1 MQLSSTRLLALQ
13 TLSILL
19 RVALLFGLSPETE
32 AHHASVLSLQGKL
45 QRVEKPLVAE
55 SSRWGIYRL
64 SSLSQ
69 TGCSA
74 SCLSEVAETSTWNS
88 GRTWQLRGTGRRLL
102 CLAHTPQWFVSVL
115 PITPATGQTRPLP
128 HVQKPWARWIWQLQH
143 ILPTGHRAH
152 TQVLRLSGS

>member
-1 MQLSSTRLLALQ
+1 M
-13 TLSILL
+13 
-19 RVALLFGLSPETE
+19 
-32 AHHASVLSLQGKL
+32 
-45 QRVEKPLVAE
+45 EKPLVAE

-88 GRTWQLRGTGRRLL
+88 GRTWQLRETGRRLL

-128 HVQKPWARWIWQLQH
+128 QCAETMGSLDLAITTHLANWAQGSH
-143 ILPTGHRAH
+143 TGPSAF
-152 TQVLRLSGS
+152 RLVR